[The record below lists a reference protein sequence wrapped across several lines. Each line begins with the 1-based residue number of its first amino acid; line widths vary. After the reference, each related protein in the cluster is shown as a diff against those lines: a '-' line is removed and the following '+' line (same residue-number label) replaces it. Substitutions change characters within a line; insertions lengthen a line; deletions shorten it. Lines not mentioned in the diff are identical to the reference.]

1 MAIRDDWRENVRN
14 RTGDNGTTILAVA
27 IGVVIAFLIAMWLF
41 IGSPNQDTGM
51 TRTSAPT
58 TTQPD
63 TNKGGT
69 SKQP

>member
-1 MAIRDDWRENVRN
+1 MAIRDDWRENIRD
-14 RTGDNGTTILAVA
+14 RTNGGTGMTVLALA
-27 IGVVIAFLIAMWLF
+27 IGVVIALLIGMWLF
-41 IGSPNQDTGM
+41 VKTPLDTGM
-51 TRTSAPT
+51 TRTSAP